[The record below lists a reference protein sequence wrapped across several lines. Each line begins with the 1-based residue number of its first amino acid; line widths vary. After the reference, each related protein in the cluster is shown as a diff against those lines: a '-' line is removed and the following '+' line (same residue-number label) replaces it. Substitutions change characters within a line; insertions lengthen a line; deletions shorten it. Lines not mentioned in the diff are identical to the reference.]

1 MKYDND
7 SVTEDTIGTL
17 EHAQRMVRR
26 LEAASGNGA
35 SLCDKIDDTINGV
48 RSAGA
53 SYEQG
58 PAQYRNPSI

>member
-1 MKYDND
+1 MGHDKTLTHN
-7 SVTEDTIGTL
+7 TIAALTD
-17 EHAQRMVRR
+17 AQRMVRR
-26 LEAASGNGA
+26 LEAASGNES

-58 PAQYRNPSI
+58 TAQYRSPSI